1 MFDNTDL
8 PLALIMEEFIYG
20 KTGEETD
27 DQANG
32 KNTQDNVKY

>member
-20 KTGEETD
+20 KTDEEAD
-27 DQANG
+27 EQANG